1 MARPYSSDLR
11 ERVLGACEQGSSQA
25 AAARRFAVSEA
36 TVSNWRRQMREEGR
50 RTARAWWH
58 RGPAALG
65 GATAVLADLVRARN
79 DATLAEYADQ
89 LAARTGHRYDTAAL
103 CRALKR
109 LGFFSKGRRYM
120 PPSRSVPTLPPSA
133 RPGGTDRTNSPP
145 AS

>member
-1 MARPYSSDLR
+1 M
-11 ERVLGACEQGSSQA
+11 
-25 AAARRFAVSEA
+25 
-36 TVSNWRRQMREEGR
+36 SNWRRQAREEGR
-50 RTARAWWH
+50 RTARAWCR

-103 CRALKR
+103 CRALKQ
-109 LGFFSKGRRYM
+109 LGFVRKGRRYM
-120 PPSRSVPTLPPSA
+120 PPSRSAPTLPPSV
-133 RPGGTDRTNSPP
+133 RPGATDSPSLPP